1 MSDEDDYEVLSP
13 NAGLS
18 VNMLAGALAGITEHS
33 VMFPVDSIKT
43 RMQVFA
49 TSPAAVYTGIGNA
62 FTRIS
67 STEGVRAL
75 WRGVSSV
82 IVGAGP
88 AHAVHFG
95 TYEAVKEL
103 TGGNRDGNATPWLS
117 APLAGAAAT
126 TASDALMNPFDVIK
140 QRMQMHQSQFRSIIT
155 CASTVFRKEGIAA
168 FYVSY
173 PTTLTMTVPFTAA
186 QFTVYEHTKKFMN
199 PRGDYSPLSHIV
211 AGGVAGGVAAGLTT
225 PLDVAKT
232 LLQTRGTST
241 EPEIRYCRG
250 MLDALRIIWR
260 RDGLRGF
267 SRGLS
272 PRVVTHMPSNA
283 LCWLSYEFFKATMR
297 ERP

>member
-1 MSDEDDYEVLSP
+1 MSDEDDYEALSP
-13 NAGLS
+13 NAGLG

-67 STEGVRAL
+67 STEGVRVL

-82 IVGAGP
+82 ILGAGP

-95 TYEAVKEL
+95 TYEAIKEL
-103 TGGNRDGNATPWLS
+103 MGGNREGSPNQWLS
-117 APLAGAAAT
+117 APFAGASAT
-126 TASDALMNPFDVIK
+126 IASDALMNPFDVIK
-140 QRMQMHQSQFRSIIT
+140 QRMQVHQSEFRSMFT
-155 CASTVFRKEGIAA
+155 CARTVFQKEGIAA

-173 PTTLTMTVPFTAA
+173 PTTLAMTVPFTAA
-186 QFTVYEHTKKFMN
+186 QFTVYEHVKKLMN
-199 PRGDYSPLSHIV
+199 PRGEYSPLSHIV

-225 PLDVAKT
+225 PLDVTKT
-232 LLQTRGTST
+232 LLQTRGTSAD
-241 EPEIRYCRG
+241 PEIRYCRG
-250 MLDALRIIWR
+250 MMHAFDVIRR

-267 SRGLS
+267 LRGLT

-283 LCWLSYEFFKATMR
+283 LCWLSYEFFSACR
-297 ERP
+297 